1 MPTKTTKIPKVNPKK
16 WSEEEEFIQEWQDMV
31 DAGIQINEDDI
42 PDEML
47 DVWEEFKEDIKPKIA
62 KKNWMLWSAIFTP
75 LILPSFV
82 RGVVG
87 AYELPPDAKKPSTPL
102 PPPKPAQIVDYARQ
116 YFQDHG
122 LELCKTL
129 SETDLKQLKQQ
140 LIENWGKGEKS
151 FKESFKQDYIDSKA
165 RLDTIYRTE
174 YVTAQNE
181 GMLARAKDAGHQFKV
196 WNCPLDERS
205 CPICS
210 DLHSTTVPMED
221 EFPGGVMR
229 PPAHPNCRCVITTL
243 SEDDINQ
250 ENVQEDASYLN
261 DVATFMKL
269 NYNCPDSEKVGSG
282 PGSCSGGK
290 AEQSPKERLVNID
303 KTLSDLDN
311 QIIEHIRLGN
321 TLDINNADEKTKT
334 EYRKKSS
341 ELQSKKHEL
350 EVEKALLTFKEP
362 KGPQRK
368 VYNKLVEISEAA
380 RNSTY
385 PEAVTNYVASSAFMT
400 AELIKR
406 PDMKREVLDEADFD
420 NFQNSNN
427 LAGTIWYGPTHNN
440 IAKLDK
446 VMSES
451 NLPEDMTLYTGI
463 SKDLWDQ
470 IPKEP
475 NSEFKNIT
483 FLSTTIDPKIAK
495 GFALRGKKSDRT
507 KPKFAYYAEIRA
519 KSGTPGIATEQA
531 ALRQNP
537 LGTWIIGE
545 GGKPGAGGSQ
555 QEVILSRGQHYK
567 VVGVEDESKFKKI
580 IMETI

>member
-47 DVWEEFKEDIKPKIA
+47 GVWEEFKEDIKPKIA
-62 KKNWMLWSAIFTP
+62 KKNWALWSAIFTP

-210 DLHSTTVPMED
+210 DLHGTTAPMED
-221 EFPGGVMR
+221 EFPGGIMR

-250 ENVQEDASYLN
+250 ENVQEDSSYLD

-269 NYNCPDSEKVGSG
+269 NYRCEENPPGSGNFKCDLTRKSDKDLEQKNKMRLKEIKNALKELKAKNQSIRDQMEKVPHESSQWKELRKQINTGRQY
-282 PGSCSGGK
+282 K
-290 AEQSPKERLVNID
+290 LEEQIRILSYKHPEVPKEFEPFLNNSD
-303 KTLSDLDN
+303 KIIKNATQKERDQLSEYISGFENSYYQRMLAEWN
-311 QIIEHIRLGN
+311 GKIPEN
-321 TLDINNADEKTKT
+321 TTK
-334 EYRKKSS
+334 
-341 ELQSKKHEL
+341 
-350 EVEKALLTFKEP
+350 
-362 KGPQRK
+362 
-368 VYNKLVEISEAA
+368 
-380 RNSTY
+380 NSTI
-385 PEAVTNYVASSAFMT
+385 SK
-400 AELIKR
+400 IKN
-406 PDMKREVLDEADFD
+406 LDSIIGRSKIPNEI
-420 NFQNSNN
+420 
-427 LAGTIWYGPTHNN
+427 T
-440 IAKLDK
+440 
-446 VMSES
+446 V
-451 NLPEDMTLYTGI
+451 YTGI
-463 SKDLWDQ
+463 SSNLHDIADLKPGDEFE
-470 IPKEP
+470 IPTYISTSR
-475 NSEFKNIT
+475 SE
-483 FLSTTIDPKIAK
+483 TIAN
-495 GFALRGKKSDRT
+495 GFALRKATKDKKTS
-507 KPKFAYYAEIRA
+507 KPYENK
-519 KSGTPGIATEQA
+519 P
-531 ALRQNP
+531 
-537 LGTWIIGE
+537 IIPTVLE
-545 GGKPGAGGSQ
+545 VHMKPGSKALALENFALTAKGPSAEYVVGEKGVAGIGSQ
-555 QEVILSRGQHYK
+555 QEVLLARS
-567 VVGVEDESKFKKI
+567 SKFKVKNI
-580 IMETI
+580 TETKFRGKPIRKLIVDGYN